1 VFVIGYQGVSGPR
14 RVVELFALGDAKTP
28 GAWVREAQPMT
39 YCRPT
44 ALSSVALAAWS
55 ETA

>member
-1 VFVIGYQGVSGPR
+1 MFVIGYQGVSGPR